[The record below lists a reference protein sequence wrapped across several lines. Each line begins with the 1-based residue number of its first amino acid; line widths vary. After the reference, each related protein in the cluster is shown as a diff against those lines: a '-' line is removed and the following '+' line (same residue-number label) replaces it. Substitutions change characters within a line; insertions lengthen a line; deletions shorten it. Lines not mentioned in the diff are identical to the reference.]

1 MMVARR
7 SALALVV
14 VCSAVLCPTLGSRV
28 SRSSTTKDDAFTSAQ
43 AAPLSFPFFLS
54 VRSQPRN
61 VSQFGQFRY
70 RMKSVLGETTDPSA
84 DHSDLGPAVI
94 PSCHVSVSPRELS
107 SRRPPTVHPLRC

>member
-1 MMVARR
+1 MVAGR

-14 VCSAVLCPTLGSRV
+14 VCSAVLCPTLGSRI
-28 SRSSTTKDDAFTSAQ
+28 SRSSTTKDDDQTSAH
-43 AAPLSFPFFLS
+43 AAPSSFPFFLS

-61 VSQFGQFRY
+61 VSQFSQFRY

-84 DHSDLGPAVI
+84 EHSDLGPAVI
-94 PSCHVSVSPRELS
+94 PGRLVSVSPRELT